1 LGVTLL
7 KFFAGL
13 AAAGVIAAS
22 ASGCGSS
29 SSSSSRSVVKWYV
42 FNEPSGGY
50 KQAAANCSKGKPYRV
65 EVVSLPTDANQQR
78 ELVVRRLAAKDSDID
93 IIGMDVIWTAEFAE
107 AGWIRPWSASMAQ
120 QASQGV
126 LPGPLATAKFQGRL
140 WTAPFTSNT
149 QLLWYRK
156 DLVKTPPKTW
166 AEMIAQARKLGAVGR
181 IEEEGAKYEGLTVW
195 FNSLIESA
203 GGSILTPNGKP
214 SLGPAA
220 VQAANVM
227 KQVASAP
234 NAEPSLSN
242 TKEDTARLAF
252 QTGKA
257 AFQINYP
264 FIYASAQTDAKPFVP
279 KIGWTRWPAVDANR
293 PSRPPIGGINL
304 GVSHYSKQP
313 QRAFEAA
320 LCIAGPENQVI
331 AAQKGGLPP
340 TRASLYNDPRIA
352 KAFPFADVLKVSI
365 RDGAPRPA
373 TPAYSDVSLAVQD
386 TLHPPGGI
394 DPPKVPSELKSKLNA
409 AIKGDIF

>member
-1 LGVTLL
+1 MPPSDVRQRERFPRPRARVRGRKSAMTLV
-7 KFFAGL
+7 KFVACIAVAGL
-13 AAAGVIAAS
+13 LVVA

-29 SSSSSRSVVKWYV
+29 SSGASNSVVKWYV

-50 KQAAANCSKGKPYRV
+50 KEAAANCSKGKPYRV
-65 EVVSLPTDANQQR
+65 QVVSLPTDANQQR

-181 IEEEGAKYEGLTVW
+181 IEEQGAKYEGLTVW

-203 GGSILTPNGKP
+203 SGSILGPNGKP
-214 SLGPAA
+214 SLGPPA
-220 VQAANVM
+220 VQAAQVM

-242 TKEDTARLAF
+242 TKEDQARLAF

-293 PSRPPIGGINL
+293 PSRPPIGGMNL
-304 GVSHYSKQP
+304 RGSHHSKQP
-313 QRAFEAA
+313 QQAFEAA
-320 LCIAGPENQVI
+320 LGLARPGEPVVA
-331 AAQKGGLPP
+331 AAQGG
-340 TRASLYNDPRIA
+340 R
-352 KAFPFADVLKVSI
+352 
-365 RDGAPRPA
+365 
-373 TPAYSDVSLAVQD
+373 
-386 TLHPPGGI
+386 
-394 DPPKVPSELKSKLNA
+394 
-409 AIKGDIF
+409 

>member
-7 KFFAGL
+7 KFLAGL
-13 AAAGVIAAS
+13 AAVGAIAAS

-126 LPGPLATAKFQGRL
+126 LPGPLATAKFKGRL

-166 AEMIAQARKLGAVGR
+166 AEMIAQARKLGAAGR
-181 IEEEGAKYEGLTVW
+181 IEEQGAKYEGLTVW

-203 GGSILTPNGKP
+203 GGSILKPNGKP
-214 SLGPAA
+214 SLGPSA

-242 TKEDTARLAF
+242 TKEDQARLAF

-264 FIYASAQTDAKPFVP
+264 FIYASAMTDAKPFVP

-320 LCIAGPENQVI
+320 LCIARPENQVI

-340 TRASLYNDPRIA
+340 TQASLYSDPRIL
-352 KAFPFADVLKVSI
+352 KAFPFADFLKVSI

-409 AIKGDIF
+409 AINGDIF

>member
-1 LGVTLL
+1 
-7 KFFAGL
+7 
-13 AAAGVIAAS
+13 
-22 ASGCGSS
+22 
-29 SSSSSRSVVKWYV
+29 
-42 FNEPSGGY
+42 
-50 KQAAANCSKGKPYRV
+50 
-65 EVVSLPTDANQQR
+65 
-78 ELVVRRLAAKDSDID
+78 
-93 IIGMDVIWTAEFAE
+93 MDVIWTAEFAE
-107 AGWIRPWSASMAQ
+107 AGWIRPWTGSMAQ
-120 QASQGV
+120 QATQGV
-126 LPGPLATAKFQGRL
+126 LPGPLATAKFKGQL

-156 DLVKTPPKTW
+156 DLVKTPPTTW
-166 AEMIAQARKLGAVGR
+166 AEMVAQAKRLGPTGR
-181 IEEEGAKYEGLTVW
+181 IEVQGAKYEGLTVW

-214 SLGPAA
+214 SLGPPA
-220 VQAANVM
+220 VQAAQVM
-227 KQVASAP
+227 KQVATAP

-242 TKEDTARLAF
+242 TKEDQARLAF

-257 AFQINYP
+257 AFQINYS
-264 FIYASAQTDAKPFVP
+264 FIYASAQTDAKAFVP

-304 GVSHYSKQP
+304 GVSRYSKQP
-313 QRAFEAA
+313 ARSFEAA
-320 LCIAGPENQVI
+320 LCLARPENQVI

-340 TRASLYNDPRIA
+340 TQASLYSDPRIL
-352 KAFPFADVLKVSI
+352 KAFPFANFLKVSI

-394 DPPKVPSELKSKLNA
+394 DPPKVPSELKSKLKA

>member
-1 LGVTLL
+1 VTVV

-13 AAAGVIAAS
+13 ALVGVIAAS

-29 SSSSSRSVVKWYV
+29 SSSTSRSVVKWYV

-107 AGWIRPWSASMAQ
+107 AGWIRPWTGSLAQ
-120 QASQGV
+120 QASKGA
-126 LPGPLATAKFQGRL
+126 LPGPLATAKFKGQL

-156 DLVKTPPKTW
+156 DLVKTPPRTW

-181 IEEEGAKYEGLTVW
+181 IEVQGAKYEGLTVW

-214 SLGPAA
+214 SLGPPA
-220 VQAANVM
+220 VQAAQVM
-227 KQVASAP
+227 KQVATAP

-242 TKEDTARLAF
+242 TKEDQARLAF

-257 AFQINYP
+257 AFQVNYS

-293 PSRPPIGGINL
+293 PSRPPLGGINL
-304 GVSHYSKQP
+304 GVSRYSKQP

-320 LCIAGPENQVI
+320 LCIAGPQNQVI
-331 AAQKGGLPP
+331 ASQKGGLPP
-340 TRASLYNDPRIA
+340 TNASLYSDPRIL
-352 KAFPFADVLKVSI
+352 KAFPFADFLKVSI

-373 TPAYSDVSLAVQD
+373 TPAYSDVSLAVQVA
-386 TLHPPGGI
+386 LHPPGGI